1 MQMDI
6 ISIEM
11 VIWIQEFTGQI
22 LEKYIIMMKMEKCL
36 RELDGIQT
44 NMIHGIIFIQM
55 AQWLLVREQ
64 LEERNIGS
72 QAMETGLD
80 KR

>member
-1 MQMDI
+1 
-6 ISIEM
+6 
-11 VIWIQEFTGQI
+11 
-22 LEKYIIMMKMEKCL
+22 
-36 RELDGIQT
+36 
-44 NMIHGIIFIQM
+44 MIHGIIFIQM

>member
-6 ISIEM
+6 ISMEM
-11 VIWIQEFTGQI
+11 VIWVQEFTGQI

>member
-36 RELDGIQT
+36 RELEGIQT

>member
-1 MQMDI
+1 MDI

>member
-1 MQMDI
+1 MDI

-36 RELDGIQT
+36 RELEGI
-44 NMIHGIIFIQM
+44 
-55 AQWLLVREQ
+55 
-64 LEERNIGS
+64 
-72 QAMETGLD
+72 
-80 KR
+80 